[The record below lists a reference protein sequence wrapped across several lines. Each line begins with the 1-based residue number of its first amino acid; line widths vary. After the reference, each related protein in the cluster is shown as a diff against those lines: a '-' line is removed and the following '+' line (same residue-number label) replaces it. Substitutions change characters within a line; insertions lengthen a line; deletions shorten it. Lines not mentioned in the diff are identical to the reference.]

1 MMGRLLTQAIVLRG
15 IREEG
20 GDGVMVLGPL
30 AG

>member
-15 IREEG
+15 IGEEG
-20 GDGVMVLGPL
+20 GDGVRVLGPL